1 MQLQEVM
8 SQLKSLGT
16 EQTRKTYR
24 RHGSGDNVFGV
35 SFADLYK
42 IAKKIKCNHELA
54 CQLWETQNIDA
65 QSLATMIFDPKK
77 LDEKTSAKWIGSL
90 DYYALG
96 MLFSGCLAKSTFSR
110 KVIDEWTESDNQY
123 LCQAGYDTL
132 AQILKSENDLSDQV
146 CKKHLE
152 KIESEIS
159 TAPNRV
165 RYSMN
170 GALIAIG
177 VYKPNLTESVLKSAD
192 RIGKVEVDHG
202 DTSCKTPDAR
212 AYIMKALSRKSR
224 TKARVPSC

>member
-8 SQLKSLGT
+8 SQLESLGT

-35 SFADLYK
+35 SFSDLYR
-42 IAKKIKCNHELA
+42 IAKKIKCDHELA
-54 CQLWETQNIDA
+54 CQLWETQNVDA

-77 LDEKTSAKWIGSL
+77 LDQKTSAKWIGSL
-90 DYYALG
+90 NYYALG
-96 MLFSGCLAKSTFSR
+96 MLFSGCLAKSNFSR
-110 KVIDEWTESDNQY
+110 KVIDEWTDSDHEY
-123 LCQAGYDTL
+123 LRQAGYDTL
-132 AQILKSENDLSDQV
+132 AQMLKGESELSDQE

-152 KIESEIS
+152 KIESEIN

-177 VYKPNLTESVLKSAD
+177 IYKSNLTDAVLKSAD

-212 AYIMKALSRKSR
+212 TYIMKALSRKPKS
-224 TKARVPSC
+224 